1 MTFLAIVLLMWA
13 AVVLFVVGFGFSKIL
28 LYCYIVICRT
38 SRSKDEDVDSL
49 DEVVVDHRHQERKN
63 PRVLISDIAVM
74 KHILPS
80 CQTDKEAEI
89 FSRRR
94 NILSEAEANTVIKA
108 QEWDFHLD
116 LTGTFIRSN
125 NPVPYWQCEKLDNGE
140 FKVSLLNSW
149 VSCKYNVYSI

>member
-1 MTFLAIVLLMWA
+1 MTFLAIVLLFW
-13 AVVLFVVGFGFSKIL
+13 AVVVLVVVGFGFSKFL
-28 LYCYIVICRT
+28 LYCYITCHI
-38 SRSKDEDVDSL
+38 SRSKDGDVDSL
-49 DEVVVDHRHQERKN
+49 DEVVVDHHHQERKN

-140 FKVSLLNSW
+140 FKVSLLNFC